1 MMGNLKDK
9 LIKFNRFNSHF
20 TIRRKLVYVF
30 TITSLILVVTNLFVY
45 VNLNKMINRIDDI
58 YSSNIKINEI
68 SGALSDIQN
77 NMSDYLES
85 KSSDSLEAYFK
96 SYQDY
101 NNMLL
106 EFNTDTVNDSSL
118 MMEKTIVNMSR
129 EYLDTTAQTIQA
141 KRGRNIEG
149 YVEGY
154 DKSERLFSYINNII
168 YSLNNE
174 RFEKNSANYVELL
187 ASMKFS
193 ELLCISILIVVA
205 LANLV
210 LIILMT
216 RTITTPLIVLS
227 RQADEVAKGN
237 MDVDLVEAKTSDEVG
252 IVTVAFNQM
261 VTSLKQYIVQLRE
274 SMEKEREHRENEL
287 RMDANLKEAQL
298 KYLQAQ
304 INPHFLFNTLNAGAQ
319 LAMLEGADR
328 TNTYIQRMADFFR
341 YNVQKNNDS
350 VTIEQELELIDN
362 YIYILNVRFA
372 GDIHYEKDIDESL
385 LSTPIPSMV
394 LQPIVENSVNYGI
407 RNIDWEGKISIF
419 LYREDDE
426 VVLCV
431 EDNGIGLSQDE
442 VDKINACEATQSETH
457 SDSNGVGLNNVITR
471 LNLFYAR
478 DDVFEITS
486 DGENKG
492 TRAYIRIPYVEDEE
506 E

>member
-1 MMGNLKDK
+1 MN
-9 LIKFNRFNSHF
+9 KFKSLPLYAK
-20 TIRRKLVYVF
+20 I
-30 TITSLILVVTNLFVY
+30 SLIYIMANFLIFVVNF
-45 VNLNKMINRIDDI
+45 
-58 YSSNIKINEI
+58 
-68 SGALSDIQN
+68 ALIIGIN
-77 NMSDYLES
+77 NMSVEMNMTYQDNRHLNEIKDSLERVQDSMTLYLNSKTSDALEQYYIDEQNYSNLVMELGDKVSDENFLRMERNIKNMSNDYLEEVS
-85 KSSDSLEAYFK
+85 
-96 SYQDY
+96 
-101 NNMLL
+101 
-106 EFNTDTVNDSSL
+106 
-118 MMEKTIVNMSR
+118 
-129 EYLDTTAQTIQA
+129 QTIEA
-141 KRGRNIEG
+141 KRGRN
-149 YVEGY
+149 VEKY
-154 DKSERLFSYINNII
+154 RLRYESATELYKYINTYI
-168 YSLNNE
+168 SALNEE
-174 RFEKNSANYVELL
+174 RFVSNSARY
-187 ASMKFS
+187 S
-193 ELLCISILIVVA
+193 ELTTQFGKFEVFATIVMFLVIVGNVIVIVNIAKALISPLQS
-205 LANLV
+205 LAQ
-210 LIILMT
+210 T
-216 RTITTPLIVLS
+216 
-227 RQADEVAKGN
+227 AEEVANGN
-237 MDVDLVEAKTSDEVG
+237 FDATLPISNTNDEIG
-252 IVTVAFNQM
+252 IVTKAFNKM
-261 VTSLKQYIVQLRE
+261 VVSIRDYIEKLRM
-274 SMEKEREHRENEL
+274 SMDKERLMQEKELMMETH
-287 RMDANLKEAQL
+287 LKDAQL

-478 DDVFEITS
+478 DDVFEMTS

>member
-1 MMGNLKDK
+1 MSRLKEK
-9 LIKFNRFNSHF
+9 LRKVNRFNSRL

-30 TITSLILVVTNLFVY
+30 TVTSAILIVTNLFVY

-58 YSSNIKINEI
+58 YSSNIRINEM
-68 SGALSDIQN
+68 SGSLADIQN

-101 NNMLL
+101 NNMLQ
-106 EFNTDTVNDSSL
+106 EFNTDIVNDGSL
-118 MMEKTIVNMSR
+118 MMEKAIVNLSA

-154 DKSERLFSYINNII
+154 DKSERLYSYINTII

-187 ASMKFS
+187 SSMKFS

-237 MDVDLVEAKTSDEVG
+237 MDVELVEAKTSDEVG

-274 SMEKEREHRENEL
+274 SMEKERELKENEL

-341 YNVQKNNDS
+341 YNVQKNNES
-350 VTIEQELELIDN
+350 VTIEQELDLIDN

-372 GDIHYEKDIDESL
+372 GDIHYEKEIDESL
-385 LSTPIPSMV
+385 INTPIPSMV

-407 RNIDWEGKISIF
+407 RNIDWEGKINIY
-419 LYREDDE
+419 LYKEDNE

-431 EDNGIGLSQDE
+431 EDNGIGLSPEE
-442 VDKINACEATQSETH
+442 VDKINACEATQSDVH

-471 LNLFYAR
+471 LNLYYGR
-478 DDVFEITS
+478 NDIFEMTS
-486 DGENKG
+486 EGENKG
-492 TRAYIRIPYVEDEE
+492 TRAYIRIPYNDEADD
-506 E
+506 